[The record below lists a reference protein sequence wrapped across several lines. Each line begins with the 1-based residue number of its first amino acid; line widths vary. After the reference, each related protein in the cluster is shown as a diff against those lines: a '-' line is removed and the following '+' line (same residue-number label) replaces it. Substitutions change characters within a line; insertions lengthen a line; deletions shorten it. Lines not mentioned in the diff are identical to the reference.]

1 MVQELSSN
9 VPEELYNLT
18 QLAEV
23 SLAAGKLSTAAAANR
38 TQQQQQQ
45 QQQQQHQQQIPYAA
59 DYLMHHHHHHP
70 VMYSIVRYGA
80 DSAGDKMLMT
90 PIGDHYTPTY
100 HVLNQSQNGAI
111 VQLMHQDQPT
121 TIEGQGHGERYRN
134 DHSPATTEHSPSAQ
148 AVATKKKWTK
158 KWEIIHGSQA
168 AISAPE
174 SCHATDSDAVGGE
187 LSPKKRPAVPL
198 SPIGTDGDY
207 DSGRSG
213 LIYYAPTIGRSETG
227 DEMTDTGSPA
237 CDKDRNTLTILEC
250 PAGRTAVSCFG
261 NGPQT
266 DADDLS
272 LARGSTSEESQ
283 DSGMVECNYSHK
295 VFDRKKARKLRT
307 VSCTSTGS
315 SNSCGTPVGSIGDG
329 GGPDSGG
336 EVMERMNDSDSG
348 TPRLVKQQKTGVGS
362 VDRSAGRNS
371 GDEGSSGTA
380 EDVHICPE
388 CNKQYSTSSNLARHR
403 QTHRSLEDKKARRC
417 PFCSKVYV
425 SMPAYSMHVRTH
437 NQGCQCPTCGKCF
450 SRPWLLQGHIR
461 THTGEKPFQCN
472 VCQKA
477 FADKSNLRAHVQ
489 THSNMKPHS
498 CGRCGKS
505 FALKS
510 YLYKHED
517 SSCLK
522 SDKPAKAPKVPSN
535 RPRRKSS
542 KERCSVAVESTSEPI
557 PSPAAI
563 TSSASYSPAQQPVTP
578 SVPMDV
584 QTSPQASSIA
594 FKDVVRA
601 KIREVF
607 GDNCKKAARLL
618 TAASAAGHSVSGATT
633 ASPGVPD
640 NRISVI
646 RMASASGELYKPSGD
661 SSQQP
666 SSPVTDQVE
675 VRSTSA
681 SNSEAA
687 VDGYR
692 PTYAIMA

>member
-1 MVQELSSN
+1 MVQELTSN

-38 TQQQQQQ
+38 SQQQQQQ
-45 QQQQQHQQQIPYAA
+45 QIPCAA
-59 DYLMHHHHHHP
+59 DYLMHHP
-70 VMYSIVRYGA
+70 VMYGIVRYGA
-80 DSAGDKMLMT
+80 DSSSDKMLMT
-90 PIGDHYTPTY
+90 PIGDLYTRSY
-100 HVLNQSQNGAI
+100 HVLNQPQNGGAIPI
-111 VQLMHQDQPT
+111 VQLMQPDQP
-121 TIEGQGHGERYRN
+121 ISISESQHNERYRN
-134 DHSPATTEHSPSAQ
+134 DHSTPGFPATSDHSPSAI
-148 AVATKKKWTK
+148 ATKKKWTK

-168 AISAPE
+168 TVLSPE
-174 SCHATDSDAVGGE
+174 SCHAGDSSPDCE
-187 LSPKKRPAVPL
+187 PSPKKRPAVQL
-198 SPIGTDGDY
+198 SGPVDTDGDY
-207 DSGRSG
+207 DRDRSG
-213 LIYYAPTIGRSETG
+213 LIYYAPTTTVGRSEAG
-227 DEMTDTGSPA
+227 DELTDTGSPA
-237 CDKDRNTLTILEC
+237 SDKDSSTLTILEC
-250 PAGRTAVSCFG
+250 PANRTTVSCFG
-261 NGPQT
+261 NGPQA
-266 DADDLS
+266 DADDLTS
-272 LARGSTSEESQ
+272 LAGRGSTSEESQ

-329 GGPDSGG
+329 GGVDSG
-336 EVMERMNDSDSG
+336 EVTELMNDSDSS
-348 TPRLVKQQKTGVGS
+348 TTRLTKQKTGLGS
-362 VDRSAGRNS
+362 VDRSGGRNS
-371 GDEGSSGTA
+371 GDETSSGTSD
-380 EDVHICPE
+380 DVHICPE

-522 SDKPAKAPKVPSN
+522 SDKPAKAPKATSSN
-535 RPRRKSS
+535 RQRRKSS
-542 KERCSVAVESTSEPI
+542 KERSAAVESMSEAI
-557 PSPAAI
+557 PSSTANSSPGSC
-563 TSSASYSPAQQPVTP
+563 TSIQQQQQQQQAVTSPA
-578 SVPMDV
+578 PMDL
-584 QTSPQASSIA
+584 QTTAQASSIA

-618 TAASAAGHSVSGATT
+618 AGHSVSAATP
-633 ASPGVPD
+633 AAPGVPD

-646 RMASASGELYKPSGD
+646 RMASSTGELYNPSGS
-661 SSQQP
+661 SSQQAG
-666 SSPVTDQVE
+666 SPVVDQVD

-681 SNSEAA
+681 SNSEAS

-692 PTYAIMA
+692 ATYAVMA